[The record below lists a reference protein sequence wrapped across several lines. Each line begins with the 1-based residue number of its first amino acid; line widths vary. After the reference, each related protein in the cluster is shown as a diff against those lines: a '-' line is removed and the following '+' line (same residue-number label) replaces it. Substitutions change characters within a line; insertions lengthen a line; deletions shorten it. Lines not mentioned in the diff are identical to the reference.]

1 MGMSGNLQAFVT
13 GRNEDVTP
21 SWKNIIFHSSN
32 FSPCGDGILEL

>member
-21 SWKNIIFHSSN
+21 WKNIIFHSSN